1 MVEPPP
7 LRPERRRAAFVLLVT
22 VCLAVAVGYGAWAV
36 KRTRPARGAAAGGP
50 GVTVGDSA
58 AAHALIGQSPT
69 VMFRNEISGDNWAQV
84 ALVPI
89 AAPAGSRAIVPLQC
103 RRLHFSGGHGLCL
116 AEDLGVAMAYDVYV
130 FGSDFRV
137 LHKVS
142 LTGLPSRARVSPD
155 GRYGATTVF
164 VAGHSY
170 AGDDFST
177 ETTIIDLANGK
188 KLGTLEQFTVLR
200 DGQPFKAVD
209 FNFWGVTFAQDANR
223 FYATLKTRGQT
234 YLVEGD
240 VAARRMRVLRP
251 NVECPSLSPDG
262 TRLAFKKRVGG
273 SLGSVTWRFHVL
285 DLLTMTE
292 TPLAEERSIDDQ
304 IEWLDDRFVLYGVL
318 TDVWIVPA
326 DGSGEPRRYVS
337 RAVSPAVIRTAIN
350 APLPGKSRTLT
361 LPPSDIA
368 VAMSAAPNPVQVG
381 QDLTYTVTVSNHGP
395 AVASQI
401 GIDVR
406 LSPAGSFSMFTPMNV
421 PRIPYGC
428 YVETEYFSCTVDR
441 LQPRQTWTMQF
452 IVKPNQ
458 TGPLRHRVTVGE
470 AQPDPVPGN
479 DSATVEV
486 RVIGRESALR

>member
-1 MVEPPP
+1 MVEP
-7 LRPERRRAAFVLLVT
+7 LSPERRRAAFVLLVT
-22 VCLAVAVGYGAWAV
+22 VCVAVAVGYGAWAV
-36 KRTRPARGAAAGGP
+36 KRSRAGRGAGGP
-50 GVTVGDSA
+50 GGGTGDSA
-58 AAHALIGQSPT
+58 AAQALIGQSPT
-69 VMFRNEISGDNWAQV
+69 VMFRNEVPADDWGQV

-89 AAPAGSRAIVPLQC
+89 GAPGGSRAIVPLKC
-103 RRLHFSGGHGLCL
+103 RRLHFSGGRGLCL
-116 AEDLGVAMAYDVYV
+116 GEDPGFGMAYDVYV
-130 FGSDFRV
+130 FGSDFKV
-137 LHKVS
+137 LHKLQ

-170 AGDDFST
+170 AGEDFST
-177 ETTIIDLANGK
+177 ETTILDLVNGK
-188 KLGTLEQFTVLR
+188 KLGTLEEFTVLR
-200 DGQPFKAVD
+200 DEQPIKGVD
-209 FNFWGVTFAQDANR
+209 FNFWGVTFARDANR

-262 TRLAFKKRVGG
+262 TRLAFKKRAGG
-273 SLGSVTWRFHVL
+273 GLGPVTWRFHVL
-285 DLLTMTE
+285 DLQTMTE

-318 TDVWIVPA
+318 ADVWIVPA

-337 RAVSPAVIRTAIN
+337 RAVSPAVIRTAMN
-350 APLPGKSRTLT
+350 APLPREARTLT

-395 AVASQI
+395 AAATQI

-406 LSPAGSFSMFTPMNV
+406 LSPAASFSNFTPVTV

-428 YVETEYFSCTVDR
+428 YVQSDYFSCTVDR
-441 LQPRQTWTMQF
+441 LQPHETWTMQF
-452 IVKPNQ
+452 IVKPNEA
-458 TGPLRHRVTVGE
+458 GPLRQRVTVGE
-470 AQPDPVPGN
+470 AQPDPAPGN
-479 DSATVEV
+479 NSATVEV
-486 RVIGRESALR
+486 KVVGQASALR